1 MMMKDLIRGIERKIR
16 QGIEV
21 VVKIEKKRKERAG
34 ITSRDKKRRSIK
46 EFYLEAEASLN
57 SVNESNM
64 LAQTAKTRVNP

>member
-21 VVKIEKKRKERAG
+21 AVKIEKKRKERAG